1 MHSKKTTNSVP
12 EPSGSPQPS
21 LFVPVCAVLVDITS
35 PVRDLSVSMLPL
47 ASSESSKRHESRA
60 EEYRSRSRSKRVYP
74 ATQVACFLHSVT
86 AFSRLV
92 VVQTSLNSH
101 YSCAATGETRAS
113 LAGTRHSQ
121 HDDASGPTRRSP
133 LRERACVANDGP
145 AALPPRPRRR
155 SIDEDAGAAP
165 GGSRGGA
172 DARRT

>member
-12 EPSGSPQPS
+12 EPFWLRTTQS
-21 LFVPVCAVLVDITS
+21 FC
-35 PVRDLSVSMLPL
+35 PVRGTCHTRLARLSQRVFD
-47 ASSESSKRHESRA
+47 ASFASLESSKRHESRA
-60 EEYRSRSRSKRVYP
+60 EEYRSRSRSKRVSS

-133 LRERACVANDGP
+133 LRERACVANDEP
-145 AALPPRPRRR
+145 AALPPWPRRR